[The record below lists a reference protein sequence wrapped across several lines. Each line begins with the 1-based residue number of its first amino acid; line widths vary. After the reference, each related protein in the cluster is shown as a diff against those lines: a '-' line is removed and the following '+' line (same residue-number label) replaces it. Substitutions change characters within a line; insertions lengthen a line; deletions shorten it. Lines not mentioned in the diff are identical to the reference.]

1 MTGRRLDDGGEMNE
15 FLWVLQVLL
24 GTAFVGAGLLHA
36 GQSRERLLERLPWVE
51 DFSAP
56 TLKFIGTMEIAG
68 GLGVVLFAAT
78 DIAPILTPIAATGL
92 ALLMLGAILTHVRR
106 REPAVSPSRASCSC
120 WPRSWPGGASA
131 PIRSELKSPVPGS

>member
-1 MTGRRLDDGGEMNE
+1 MNE

-24 GTAFVGAGLLHA
+24 GAAFVAAGLLHA

-68 GLGVVLFAAT
+68 GLGVVLPAAT

-92 ALLMLGAILTHVRR
+92 GVLMLGAILTHVRR
-106 REPAVSPSRASCSC
+106 REPAGVAITGVLFVLAAVVAWGRFGPYSF
-120 WPRSWPGGASA
+120 
-131 PIRSELKSPVPGS
+131 

>member
-1 MTGRRLDDGGEMNE
+1 MNE

-24 GTAFVGAGLLHA
+24 GAAFVAAGLLHA

-56 TLKFIGTMEIAG
+56 ALKFIGTMEIAG
-68 GLGVVLFAAT
+68 GLGVVLPAAT

-92 ALLMLGAILTHVRR
+92 VLLMLGAILTHVRR
-106 REPAVSPSRASCSC
+106 REPAGVAITSVLFVLAAVVAWGRFGPYSF
-120 WPRSWPGGASA
+120 
-131 PIRSELKSPVPGS
+131 